1 LLVRTA
7 ARFVLVLSA
16 WPLARMQNVCHPPD
30 TWWCPSCCFLINAAG
45 SVLVF
50 LPNWQAIVDVFELLM
65 EDPSLAGGLQLYVL
79 HSLLPMQEQQEAFTH
94 AAPGGAVG

>member
-1 LLVRTA
+1 
-7 ARFVLVLSA
+7 VLVFLPNWQAIVDVFELLMSA
-16 WPLARMQNVCHPPD
+16 LLMSSLLL
-30 TWWCPSCCFLINAAG
+30 TTAAG

-65 EDPSLAGGLQLYVL
+65 DDYTLANTLQLYVL

-94 AAPGGAVG
+94 AAPGGPVGWQAARSA